1 MGNSSS
7 LYKDF
12 AENLRRMSVDKGS
25 IAQVCRE
32 LGMNRQQFNK
42 YLAGTTLPGAASLE
56 KLANYFGV
64 DERALFESP
73 STGLSKFND
82 AGAIPP
88 LTLNQLRGGILP
100 AVLKGL
106 SSSRDSQLRE
116 GCYLMYF
123 PWVAKPSGVVRSVM
137 VVFKVGEITCFRRY
151 TSIRSPAKPQVRYS
165 HGRHD
170 GIVIER
176 NGRTFLLGQNTRGFG
191 ELSLASFG
199 SASSPTLANM
209 AGIALVF
216 AIAEPAAMR
225 TTLEYFG
232 KLTDFR
238 KGLKLCGVLPDG
250 SAEIPESM
258 KRPLSQDE
266 EVEARIISPF
276 ILFEPMRS

>member
-64 DERALFESP
+64 DERTLFKSP
-73 STGLSKFND
+73 TAGLSKFND
-82 AGAIPP
+82 TGVVPP
-88 LTLNQLRGGILP
+88 LSLNQLREGILP

-106 SSSRDSQLRE
+106 SSSRDVQLRE
-116 GCYLMYF
+116 GCYLTYF
-123 PWVAKPSGVVRSVM
+123 PWIPKPSGVVRSVM

-151 TSIRSPAKPQVRYS
+151 TSVRLPTNPKVRYT

-176 NGRTFLLGQNTRGFG
+176 NGRTFMLAQNTRGFG
-191 ELSLASFG
+191 ELSLTSFG
-199 SASSPTLANM
+199 SASSPLLTTM
-209 AGIALVF
+209 PGIALVF
-216 AIAEPAAMR
+216 AVAEPAAMR
-225 TTLEYFG
+225 TTVEYFG

-238 KGLKLCGVLPDG
+238 KALKLCGILPDG
-250 SAEIPESM
+250 SPEIPESM
-258 KRPLSQDE
+258 KRSLTE
-266 EVEARIISPF
+266 NEKLEARVISPF
-276 ILFEPMRS
+276 VLFEPMES